1 MCNQKTKDMNRV
13 KSFVWVLWLL
23 CAAVLY
29 PGCSRE
35 VISSPD
41 SSAETDGGR
50 TEAGSL
56 RIVIRTPSP
65 DDVINP
71 GSRADVAGEET
82 DGDVP
87 ETVLHEKQEWT
98 VKKLGVYIFMASG
111 KSASD
116 ANYRLVKKKEN
127 ITFGETGVPGESGTD
142 LGNGEYSYT
151 EPLSQEMLGNFLKV
165 LLVANEKSLSNLT
178 LDTNYDGT
186 SGTTLDAFKRLTA
199 TAVLEDG
206 PGQRA
211 DVISGGVYTDETDL
225 AGETYT
231 GIVMSG
237 VAKKGESEEIHLA
250 AASSLELDALL
261 TRNVARID
269 IRLNKQK
276 LKLKNAVLKT
286 TWKQAYLFP
295 QNPFSVPS
303 DGLTTNPLLPVS
315 QYAEVLGDDKAGF
328 SYQVPESDT
337 EPEEVTRDRNTL
349 KHVFYLYEQNNTA
362 EVNSATIEVTYT
374 LPDANGVE
382 QEGVL
387 SIPFKTVTAEG
398 TESYVNTVRNHLYT
412 VVLGDGTLDGKVVFR
427 IDVDDWEPNEI
438 HEFLPGDDS
447 EAVPEP

>member
-1 MCNQKTKDMNRV
+1 MICNQKTKDMNRV

-98 VKKLGVYIFMASG
+98 VKKLGVYIFMASSQ
-111 KSASD
+111 SASD
-116 ANYRLVKKKEN
+116 ANYRLVKKTEN

-165 LLVANEKSLSNLT
+165 LLVANE
-178 LDTNYDGT
+178 GT
-186 SGTTLDAFKRLTA
+186 ELGTADINGISGTTLDAFKRLTA
-199 TAVLEDG
+199 TAVLADE

-211 DVISGGVYTDETDL
+211 DVISGGVYTGETDL
-225 AGETYT
+225 TGDTYT

-295 QNPFSVPS
+295 QDPFSVPS
-303 DGLTTNPLLPVS
+303 DGLTTNSLLPVS

-349 KHVFYLYEQNNTA
+349 KHVFYLYEQANIA
-362 EVNSATIEVTYT
+362 EENSATIEVTYT

>member
-29 PGCSRE
+29 LGCSRE

-82 DGDVP
+82 DGDIP

-98 VKKLGVYIFMASG
+98 VKKLGVYIFMASSQ
-111 KSASD
+111 SASD
-116 ANYRLVKKKEN
+116 AKYHLVKKTEN

-151 EPLSQEMLGNFLKV
+151 EPLEDKMLGNYLKV
-165 LLVANEKSLSNLT
+165 LLVANEKSLSDLT

-186 SGTTLDAFKRLTA
+186 SGTTLDAFKRLIA
-199 TAVLEDG
+199 TAVLADG

-225 AGETYT
+225 TGETYT

-295 QNPFSVPS
+295 QDPFSVPS
-303 DGLTTNPLLPVS
+303 GVLTTNPLLPVS

-349 KHVFYLYEQNNTA
+349 KHVFYLYEQVNTA
-362 EVNSATIEVTYT
+362 EENSATIEVTYT